1 MFGGVDVRYGGSSQ
15 SREDDLLLR
24 RDDQGVTVRPDPG
37 LVVKTRD
44 TKTREKIFVNL
55 TSSEYVEAPHVK
67 SFLDNSEQQQGI
79 RVPMSIGE
87 KREDADR
94 KGGRCVVIDVVFN
107 PEVLKKAMEAAD
119 GGEYKK
125 SICQLALSG
134 VGRKYGMDS
143 LDVDN
148 FVTPRMRYKGSTI
161 PQQRIRVK
169 RESAIAEVPTAGPEA
184 AASPHDEYPRS
195 KVDLDEQLPMPQ
207 FTIFYRNTYSGVYFD
222 GFDLS
227 IYRSGRKSVRENL
240 RRRLFKRGDDEEDT
254 YELPLSVL
262 EGGVADSDASSFT
275 GSLGGSSMAVPV
287 DDPLQPLRGS
297 VCEIRV
303 TLTGVLTA
311 SHIEVEASDEC
322 VRIRHNPPF
331 SGHRKYRTLISWF
344 PTRFAGGVQKCEFD
358 GEVLKI
364 DIAVD
369 KLQPD
374 TILECDTEE
383 EEEGALEVP
392 TGAALLD

>member
-1 MFGGVDVRYGGSSQ
+1 MLGGVDLRYGCSSQ
-15 SREDDLLLR
+15 SKENDLLLR

-55 TSSEYVEAPHVK
+55 TSSKYVEAPHVK
-67 SFLDNSEQQQGI
+67 SFLDNTEQQQGI

-119 GGEYKK
+119 GEEYKR

-148 FVTPRMRYKGSTI
+148 FVTPRMRYKGSSI

-184 AASPHDEYPRS
+184 AASAHDKYPTS
-195 KVDLDEQLPMPQ
+195 KVEFDEQLPMPQ
-207 FTIFYRNTYSGVYFD
+207 FTIFYRNTYTGIYFD

-240 RRRLFKRGDDEEDT
+240 RRRLFRKEDDEEDT
-254 YELPLSVL
+254 Y
-262 EGGVADSDASSFT
+262 
-275 GSLGGSSMAVPV
+275 
-287 DDPLQPLRGS
+287 
-297 VCEIRV
+297 
-303 TLTGVLTA
+303 
-311 SHIEVEASDEC
+311 
-322 VRIRHNPPF
+322 
-331 SGHRKYRTLISWF
+331 
-344 PTRFAGGVQKCEFD
+344 
-358 GEVLKI
+358 
-364 DIAVD
+364 
-369 KLQPD
+369 
-374 TILECDTEE
+374 
-383 EEEGALEVP
+383 
-392 TGAALLD
+392 

>member
-1 MFGGVDVRYGGSSQ
+1 
-15 SREDDLLLR
+15 
-24 RDDQGVTVRPDPG
+24 
-37 LVVKTRD
+37 
-44 TKTREKIFVNL
+44 
-55 TSSEYVEAPHVK
+55 
-67 SFLDNSEQQQGI
+67 
-79 RVPMSIGE
+79 
-87 KREDADR
+87 
-94 KGGRCVVIDVVFN
+94 
-107 PEVLKKAMEAAD
+107 
-119 GGEYKK
+119 
-125 SICQLALSG
+125 
-134 VGRKYGMDS
+134 
-143 LDVDN
+143 
-148 FVTPRMRYKGSTI
+148 STI

-169 RESAIAEVPTAGPEA
+169 RESAIAEVATTGSEA

-195 KVDLDEQLPMPQ
+195 KGLFRRSVEINQVKSVD
-207 FTIFYRNTYSGVYFD
+207 D

-240 RRRLFKRGDDEEDT
+240 RRRLLKRVDDEEDT

-262 EGGVADSDASSFT
+262 EEGVADSDASSFT
-275 GSLGGSSMAVPV
+275 GSIGGSSMTVPV
-287 DDPLQPLRGS
+287 DNPLQPLRGS

-303 TLTGVLTA
+303 TLTVVLTA

-331 SGHRKYRTLISWF
+331 SGHRKYRTLIIWF

-383 EEEGALEVP
+383 EEEGALE
-392 TGAALLD
+392 

>member
-1 MFGGVDVRYGGSSQ
+1 MLGGVDLRYGGSPQ
-15 SREDDLLLR
+15 SREDDLVLR
-24 RDDQGVTVRPDPG
+24 RDDQGVTVRPEPG
-37 LVVKTRD
+37 LVVKSRD
-44 TKTREKIFVNL
+44 SKTREKIFVNL
-55 TSSEYVEAPHVK
+55 TSSKYVEAPHVK
-67 SFLDNSEQQQGI
+67 SFLDNTEPQQGI

-87 KREDADR
+87 KRDDADR

-107 PEVLKKAMEAAD
+107 PEVLKKAMDTAD
-119 GGEYKK
+119 GGEYKR

-169 RESAIAEVPTAGPEA
+169 RESAIAEVPTAGPVA

-207 FTIFYRNTYSGVYFD
+207 FTIFYRNTYTGVYFD

-227 IYRSGRKSVRENL
+227 MYRSGRKSVRENL
-240 RRRLFKRGDDEEDT
+240 RRRLFRKEDEEDT

-275 GSLGGSSMAVPV
+275 GSLGGSSMTVPV

-297 VCEIRV
+297 VCEIR
-303 TLTGVLTA
+303 
-311 SHIEVEASDEC
+311 
-322 VRIRHNPPF
+322 
-331 SGHRKYRTLISWF
+331 
-344 PTRFAGGVQKCEFD
+344 
-358 GEVLKI
+358 
-364 DIAVD
+364 
-369 KLQPD
+369 
-374 TILECDTEE
+374 
-383 EEEGALEVP
+383 
-392 TGAALLD
+392 